1 MSSPRASTVDGRAR
15 SSEASSSRVDQ
26 RLVQGAATRQ
36 RILARALVIAGGE
49 GLEALTI
56 GKLADDLGM
65 SKAGLFGHFGSKEDL
80 QLAVVEEARRDFL
93 ASVGPALLEPEGLP
107 RLLALCTAWLGWA
120 RASEGGCFFAS
131 AASEF
136 DGRPGPVRE
145 RIAQSVRDWLDG
157 LTSAVDDARRL
168 GHLDRDID
176 PRQLAFEL
184 HSLELGGNACYQLFK
199 DREDLARAGRA
210 IAARIDAARAPQ
222 ASVSSKGSPAKKAG
236 APRRAK

>member
-1 MSSPRASTVDGRAR
+1 VSTPRTTGSARSAPRA
-15 SSEASSSRVDQ
+15 DQ
-26 RLVQGAATRQ
+26 RLVQGAATRH
-36 RILARALVIAGGE
+36 RILARALVLAGSE

-56 GKLADDLGM
+56 GKLAEDLGM

-80 QLAVVEEARRDFL
+80 QLAVVDEARRDFV

-107 RLLALCTAWLGWA
+107 RLLALCSAWLAWA

-136 DGRPGPVRE
+136 DGRSGPVRD
-145 RIAQSVRDWLDG
+145 RVAQSVRDWLDG

-168 GHLDRDID
+168 GHLEASID

-184 HSLELGGNACYQLFK
+184 HSLELGGNACYQLFR
-199 DREDLARAGRA
+199 DREDLARAERA
-210 IAARIDAARAPQ
+210 IAARIEAARAPE
-222 ASVSSKGSPAKKAG
+222 KAG
-236 APRRAK
+236 APRRPK